1 MKKRVAAL
9 VLAVLM
15 MVLAFGFT
23 GCTGNEKTDWAYIE
37 DKGELVIGITYFQ
50 PMNYEGADGKLT
62 GFETEFAEAV
72 CAKLKVKPV
81 FQKIDWNSKVQE
93 LKSKNIDVIWNGM
106 TVRDELL
113 AEMDVS
119 SSYMKNT
126 QTAVIRKADADK
138 YKDLA
143 SMAGAIVVAEA
154 GSAGEVVVKADAG
167 LSQKYTPVDTQV
179 KTFTEVKG
187 KTADIAVVDAVTAAG
202 TIGEGTSYDD
212 LMILSNI
219 ALGEPEEYAI
229 GIRKGE
235 TELTAK
241 INAAIKELYDDGTLD
256 KLADKYNLTGRIIA
270 Q

>member
-9 VLAVLM
+9 MLAVLM
-15 MVLAFGFT
+15 AVLAFGFT
-23 GCTGNEKTDWAYIE
+23 GCTGNDKTDWAYIE
-37 DKGELVIGITYFQ
+37 DKGTLVIGITYFQ
-50 PMNYEGADGKLT
+50 PMNFEDADGDLT
-62 GFETEFAEAV
+62 GFETEFAQAV
-72 CAKLKVKPV
+72 CAKLKVKPD

-113 AEMDVS
+113 AEIDVS
-119 SSYMKNT
+119 NPYMKNT

-143 SMAGAIVVAEA
+143 SMAGAQVVAEA
-154 GSAGEVVVKADAG
+154 GSAGEAVVKADAG
-167 LSQKYTPVDTQV
+167 LSKKYTPVDTQV

-187 KTADIAVVDAVTAAG
+187 MTADIAVVDAVTAAG
-202 TIGEGTSYDD
+202 TIGEGTSYDV
-212 LMILSNI
+212 LMIVSSV
-219 ALGEPEEYAI
+219 ALGEPREYAI

-256 KLADKYNLTGRIIA
+256 KLADKYNLTGRVIA